1 MPIPDELISNNIRNA
16 PYYNSYLEMVAKHD
30 RKVAAEKE
38 GKKKTVSAKQTKSK
52 PAVEKS
58 SKPPPASKPK
68 ANREKLSKASTT
80 KPPKPK
86 STKEKSTKTILPE
99 QANKGK
105 ILKVRTAK
113 CPFQLVDEPDE
124 EPARFELE
132 SELEHQRSDKT
143 SSGCDTEVL
152 KITEELREDVGKQEN
167 IKEKTARP
175 DPRES
180 RRALAGPN
188 PEPTHDQFMADLY
201 LKVQESL
208 KFPTDKHVFVE
219 DPISSTGTLSLM
231 KNLEDAF
238 SIGDRSSTVYALP
251 VIDLS
256 PPKPASSITQAPFFT
271 ATTLTTTP
279 PLPPPPQ
286 QQSLTESELVEQVAT
301 LEKKLSTLE
310 QTNKNLDNTIQNL
323 GSRVYTLKLRDLPHK
338 IDEVVQEKRHPWNG
352 HKGTSSMLKDMSR
365 KRRRN
370 DHEPPPPPSES
381 DLNAPP
387 SSSKQQSDPHAEQ
400 PVKDLPMPETANIS
414 YSEDTDTAHLPKT
427 KQRPEWLKP
436 ILDDERTAT
445 PKPAWVIP
453 SSHISDAVYNW
464 AKALATMYQALTK
477 NSLLEKTG
485 DIRTFMHGYCQ
496 QMVKTELTQADFEGQ
511 AYEVDWTNL
520 EGDQVRIDVSKP
532 LPLSGPPGHVTIQA
546 QFFFNHDLDY
556 LPNGSKGI
564 RTHMRILSVVSIKA
578 FSRYRLTKIIEALDY
593 RVKEYK
599 VNWLYPGMNT
609 QFWTDKDVERSK
621 EFIHAIERRLKTRRI
636 F

>member
-16 PYYNSYLEMVAKHD
+16 PYYNAYLEMVVKHD

-68 ANREKLSKASTT
+68 ANREKLSKASNT

-99 QANKGK
+99 QASKGK
-105 ILKVRTAK
+105 ILKARTAK
-113 CPFQLVDEPDE
+113 CPFQLVDKPDE

-132 SELEHQRSDKT
+132 SELEHQR
-143 SSGCDTEVL
+143 
-152 KITEELREDVGKQEN
+152 
-167 IKEKTARP
+167 P

-180 RRALAGPN
+180 RGALARPN

-231 KNLEDAF
+231 KNLEDPF
-238 SIGDRSSTVYALP
+238 SIGDRSSTVYAVL

-279 PLPPPPQ
+279 PLPPPSQ
-286 QQSLTESELVEQVAT
+286 QQSSTESELVEQVTT

-323 GSRVYTLKLRDLPHK
+323 RSRVYTLKLRGLPHK
-338 IDEVVQEKRHPWNG
+338 IDEVRHPWNG
-352 HKGTSSMLKDMSR
+352 HRGTSSLLKDKSR

-381 DLNAPP
+381 DLSKRRQHDTGTSGSSQPQASQSLAWKKSDTRDAPP
-387 SSSKQQSDPHAEQ
+387 SSSKQQSDAYAEQ

-414 YSEDTDTAHLPKT
+414 DSEDTDTAHLPKP

-453 SSHISDAVYNW
+453 SSHISDAVNNW
-464 AKALATMYQALTK
+464 AKALATTYQALTE

-496 QMVKTELTQADFEGQ
+496 Q
-511 AYEVDWTNL
+511 W
-520 EGDQVRIDVSKP
+520 IDVSKP

-556 LPNGSKGI
+556 LPNGSKG
-564 RTHMRILSVVSIKA
+564 S
-578 FSRYRLTKIIEALDY
+578 
-593 RVKEYK
+593 
-599 VNWLYPGMNT
+599 G
-609 QFWTDKDVERSK
+609 
-621 EFIHAIERRLKTRRI
+621 
-636 F
+636 